1 MNIIFTK
8 LPTTDGTIKI
18 SLDGG
23 QSFTDY
29 SIANIPEDGISLSDD
44 QDFEKIRIKGPANI
58 LKNLNIVSG
67 VKVEGASGE
76 NGGNGGSVKLYAW
89 NNPNHTF
96 SYQRVYTYSENPQVN
111 DVVISGAE
119 GDTDTVIN
127 IGKITSVE
135 DGTFRV
141 DLSLCCTE
149 YNTRCPDD
157 DIKLTVNSDVDLSEY
172 VEKKY
177 FQGELYDGGCGYGFR
192 ITSMPDG
199 FDYSC
204 IYSLYLSDG
213 KSLGE
218 LCEFDGHGN
227 SYEDYQ
233 YDSNGNKIMPS
244 NPTGQLYFMFSNYHT
259 CPPTYGCIPTHY
271 FLN

>member
-177 FQGELYDGGCGYGFR
+177 IHCELYEGPCSNHYEIG
-192 ITSMPDG
+192 ITDWPDTL
-199 FDYSC
+199 DTSC
-204 IYSLYLSDG
+204 RSLLYLSDG
-213 KSLGE
+213 QSLE
-218 LCEFDGHGN
+218 SLCN
-227 SYEDYQ
+227 YQ
-233 YDSNGNKIMPS
+233 QYGMSEK
-244 NPTGQLYFMFSNYHT
+244 PTGQLYVKVYNSGS
-259 CPPTYGCIPTHY
+259 CPVTYTIIPTQY
-271 FLN
+271 YLV